1 MTTAC
6 LICSGLYLIGWIGV
20 MLFLKGASGEMP
32 TPVNYSQSGNPDLT
46 CVAVDWMIVSL
57 DSTKPFYQGSVRW
70 KRLENGDIVTI
81 SKKQVFGADHPR
93 QVITDAFM
101 TVSFNEVSSK

>member
-32 TPVNYSQSGNPDLT
+32 TPVNYSQSGNPDKSAWG
-46 CVAVDWMIVSL
+46 VVWMVVQ
-57 DSTKPFYQGSVRW
+57 F
-70 KRLENGDIVTI
+70 
-81 SKKQVFGADHPR
+81 H
-93 QVITDAFM
+93 
-101 TVSFNEVSSK
+101 EVSSK